1 MPEVSEAPKGSTN
14 TVPPTSTSTST
25 LSSEQKL
32 DTQTQQTGDTSKR
45 RVIIR
50 TVGLK
55 KSYVMKGVVTEALR
69 GINVEIYQG
78 EFIAVMGPSGSGKST
93 FFNMIGALDSP
104 TVGRVFIDEVDV
116 AQLTAE
122 ELAYLRCHKI
132 GYIFQS
138 YNLIKYMTALENVTT
153 PMAFGGVMP
162 DDARERGMGLLDLV
176 GLKARWFHRPI
187 EMSGGQQQ
195 RVAIARSLAN
205 NPSVLLCDEPTANL
219 DLHTGQEILELLQK
233 LNKQNGVTVI
243 CATHDHRTMNICD
256 RLMWIRDGH
265 IERLADRADVHIE
278 VGGIDNH

>member
-1 MPEVSEAPKGSTN
+1 MNSME
-14 TVPPTSTSTST
+14 
-25 LSSEQKL
+25 
-32 DTQTQQTGDTSKR
+32 TGDKR

-50 TVGLK
+50 TVGLR
-55 KSYVMKGVVTEALR
+55 KSYMMKGVKTEALR
-69 GINVEIYQG
+69 GVDVSIFQG
-78 EFIAVMGPSGSGKST
+78 EFISVMGPSGSGKST

-104 TVGRVFIDEVDV
+104 SEGRVFIDEVDV

-153 PMAFGGVMP
+153 PMAFGGVLP
-162 DDARERGMGLLDLV
+162 DEARERGMSLLSLV
-176 GLKARWFHRPI
+176 GLGDRWHHRPI

-233 LNKQNGVTVI
+233 LNKENGVTVI
-243 CATHDHRTMNICD
+243 CATHDHRMMNICD
-256 RLMWIRDGH
+256 RLLWIRDGQ
-265 IERLADRADVHIE
+265 IERIANRADVQIE
-278 VGGIDNH
+278 IGGIN

>member
-1 MPEVSEAPKGSTN
+1 MTETTANKQAAPQPESDSKG
-14 TVPPTSTSTST
+14 
-25 LSSEQKL
+25 
-32 DTQTQQTGDTSKR
+32 R

-50 TVGLK
+50 TVGLR
-55 KSYVMKGVVTEALR
+55 KSFVMKGVVTEALR
-69 GINVEIYQG
+69 GIDVSIYQG

-162 DDARERGMGLLDLV
+162 DEARERGMALLDLV
-176 GLKARWFHRPI
+176 GLKERWHHRPI

-195 RVAIARSLAN
+195 RVAIARSLSN
-205 NPSVLLCDEPTANL
+205 QPSVLLCDEPTANL

-233 LNKQNGVTVI
+233 LNKENGVTII
-243 CATHDHRTMNICD
+243 CATHDHRMMNICD
-256 RLMWIRDGH
+256 RLMWIRDGQ
-265 IERLADRADVHIE
+265 IERIANREDVHIE
-278 VGGIDNH
+278 LASIDDDKK

>member
-1 MPEVSEAPKGSTN
+1 MAENIAT
-14 TVPPTSTSTST
+14 
-25 LSSEQKL
+25 EQGQGPDKN
-32 DTQTQQTGDTSKR
+32 GDEKR
-45 RVIIR
+45 IIIR

-55 KSYVMKGVVTEALR
+55 KTYMMKDVLTQALR
-69 GINVEIYQG
+69 GVDVAIDQG
-78 EFIAVMGPSGSGKST
+78 EFISVMGPSGSGKST

-153 PMAFGGVMP
+153 PMAFGGVLA
-162 DDARERGMGLLDLV
+162 DEARERGMEILDLV
-176 GLKARWFHRPI
+176 GLKDRWHHRPI

-219 DLHTGQEILELLQK
+219 DVNTGQEIIDILVR
-233 LNKQNGVTVI
+233 LNTEKGVTII
-243 CATHDHRTMNICD
+243 CATHDHRMMNICD
-256 RLMWIRDGH
+256 RLMWIRDGQ
-265 IERLADRADVHIE
+265 IDRIANRDEVHIE
-278 VGGIDNH
+278 LASIDGE